1 MGDTAK
7 VQALIAAGADL
18 NLQAMVCEFNLRHRM
33 RHVRASHSFVS
44 GVYQTW
50 ICCAVTRTVTFV

>member
-18 NLQAMVCEFNLRHRM
+18 NLQAMVRVFNVRHRK
-33 RHVRASHSFVS
+33 RHFEHRFLPYLVCTKHGFVA
-44 GVYQTW
+44 Q
-50 ICCAVTRTVTFV
+50 